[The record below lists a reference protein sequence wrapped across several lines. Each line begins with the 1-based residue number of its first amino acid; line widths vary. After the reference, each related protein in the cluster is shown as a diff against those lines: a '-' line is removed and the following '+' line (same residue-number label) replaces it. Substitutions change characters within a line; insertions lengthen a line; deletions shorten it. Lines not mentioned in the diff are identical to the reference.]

1 MNLPVIDSG
10 NPSSPATSVD
20 HRRHLLDLSDE
31 DLKQWL
37 IDHGQP
43 GFRAKQIIH
52 WVFQRR
58 VSDFQ
63 EMSDLPKALRI
74 QLAESFRVLVTTQSA
89 VVQSTDGT
97 DKVLVGRLENNVP
110 VLFSPSRGN

>member
-10 NPSSPATSVD
+10 NPPLSASAVD
-20 HRRHLLDLSDE
+20 PRRHLLDLSQE

-63 EMSDLPKALRI
+63 EMSDLPKALRT
-74 QLAESFRVLVTTQSA
+74 QLAESFRVYVTTPSKI
-89 VVQSTDGT
+89 VQSTDGT
-97 DKVLVGRLENNVP
+97 DKVLVGLP
-110 VLFSPSRGN
+110 DACW